1 MKVGAHVSTAGGLHT
16 AIDRAQE
23 MGAETIQI
31 FASSPRAW
39 AFKPPSD
46 EVVKAFREK
55 AAASGIG
62 PTFLHGI
69 YLVNLGG
76 PALLEQSVASLTAHL
91 GVASRMGASGVIFHA
106 GSHKGVGFDG
116 VLPQAVAAITKVL
129 VGSPKDAWL
138 IIENSTGMGNHI
150 GASFEEIGRIIVAVG
165 SERVKVCLD
174 TQHSVAA
181 GYMLLDKD
189 GLEKAM
195 TEFDRHIGLERL
207 VAVHANDSKVPPGSG
222 VDRHENIGDGS
233 IGEEGFLRI
242 MSHAAFRDVPFLL
255 EVPGIEGGGPDKANL
270 DRLKAIRA
278 KAMAGKGSKKGK

>member
-1 MKVGAHVSTAGGLHT
+1 MKIGAHVSAAGGLHT

-23 MGAETIQI
+23 MGAEAIQV

-46 EVVKAFREK
+46 DVVKAFREK
-55 AAASGIG
+55 TAATGIG
-62 PTFLHGI
+62 PAFLHGI

-91 GVASRMGASGVIFHA
+91 GVASRIGASGVIFHA
-106 GSHKGVGFDG
+106 GSHKGAGFDG
-116 VLPQAVAAITKVL
+116 VLPQAVAAIGKAL
-129 VGSPKDAWL
+129 DGSPKDAWL
-138 IIENSTGMGNHI
+138 IIENSAGMGNHI
-150 GASFEEIGRIIVAVG
+150 GASFEEIGRIIEAVG

-181 GYMLLDKD
+181 GYMLFDKD

-195 TEFDRHIGLERL
+195 AEFDRHIGLKRL

-222 VDRHENIGDGS
+222 VDRHENIGEGS
-233 IGEEGFLRI
+233 IGEEGFVRI
-242 MSHAAFRDVPFLL
+242 MSHAAFREVPFIL
-255 EVPGIEGGGPDKANL
+255 EVPGMEGGGPDKANL

-278 KAMAGKGSKKGK
+278 KAMAAKVAKKGK

>member
-1 MKVGAHVSTAGGLHT
+1 MKIGAHVSTAGGLHT
-16 AIDRAQE
+16 ALDRAQE

-46 EVVKAFREK
+46 DVVKAFREK

-62 PTFLHGI
+62 PAFLHGI
-69 YLVNLGG
+69 YLVNLGAPG
-76 PALLEQSVASLTAHL
+76 LLEQSVASLTAHL
-91 GVASRMGASGVIFHA
+91 GVASRIGASGVIFHA

-116 VLPQAVAAITKVL
+116 VLPQVAESIKKAL
-129 VGSPKDAWL
+129 DGSPKDSWL
-138 IIENSTGMGNHI
+138 IIENSAGMGNHI
-150 GASFEEIGRIIVAVG
+150 GASFEEIGRIMKAVG
-165 SERVKVCLD
+165 SGRVKACLD

-195 TEFDRHIGLERL
+195 AEFDRHIGLKRL

-222 VDRHENIGDGS
+222 VDRHENVGDGS

-242 MSHAAFRDVPFLL
+242 MSHPAFRDVPFLL
-255 EVPGIEGGGPDKANL
+255 EVPGIEGGGPDKTNL
-270 DRLKAIRA
+270 DRLKAIRD
-278 KAMAGKGSKKGK
+278 KAVAGKGAKKG